1 MNRFGPL
8 YCETPEFYTGAFPV
22 EPWNAIS
29 SMVIVLFGLAASY
42 LVIKRQ
48 PRRYELYVLCA
59 LLITNGVGSVLW
71 HGLRTDWSLPL
82 DFLPALF
89 FLLGVS
95 FLWAWRVT
103 PLWQALA
110 VVGGLI
116 AIQFGLRWLDIPL
129 SFSQRW
135 TIMATALVAMGIF
148 LSYRTYTLSKEAS
161 LTGGLAL
168 ASALT
173 AATFRSLDSAACESI
188 GFGSHFLWH
197 IFLSAAAFLCMY
209 TVVTLYG
216 VTRANREGLP
226 QRAGAE

>member
-8 YCETPEFYTGAFPV
+8 YCETPEFIAGGFPV

-42 LVIKRQ
+42 LVVTRT
-48 PRRYELYVLCA
+48 PRAYGLYVLCA
-59 LLITNGVGSVLW
+59 LLITNGVGSTLW
-71 HGLRTDWSLPL
+71 HGLRTSWSLTL
-82 DFLPALF
+82 DFLPAII

-95 FLWAWRVT
+95 FVWARRVT
-103 PLWQALA
+103 PLWQALL
-110 VVGGLI
+110 VVGGLV
-116 AIQFGLRWLDIPL
+116 AIQFGLRLLDIPL
-129 SFSQRW
+129 SFMQRW
-135 TIMATALVAMGIF
+135 TIMASALVAMGIWLTF
-148 LSYRTYTLSKEAS
+148 RTSYVSKEAA

-173 AATFRSLDSAACESI
+173 AAAFRGLDSAACESI

-216 VTRANREGLP
+216 VPRVSQEGLP

>member
-8 YCETPEFYTGAFPV
+8 YCETPEFIVGGFPV

-29 SMVIVLFGLAASY
+29 SFVIVFFGLAASW
-42 LVIKRQ
+42 LVLKRT
-48 PRRYELYVLCA
+48 PRAYELYVLCA

-82 DFLPALF
+82 DFVPAII

-103 PLWQALA
+103 SLWPALA
-110 VVGGLI
+110 ILGGLL
-116 AIQFGLRWLDIPL
+116 AIQFGFRFLDIQM
-129 SFSQRW
+129 SFFQRW
-135 TIMATALVAMGIF
+135 TIMAGTLVVMGIF
-148 LSYRTYTLSKEAS
+148 LTVRTRAYSKEAA

-168 ASALT
+168 VAAVT
-173 AATFRSLDSAACESI
+173 AATFRSLDSASCESL

-197 IFLSAAAFLCMY
+197 VFLSSAAFLCMY

-216 VTRANREGLP
+216 VAGARESVP